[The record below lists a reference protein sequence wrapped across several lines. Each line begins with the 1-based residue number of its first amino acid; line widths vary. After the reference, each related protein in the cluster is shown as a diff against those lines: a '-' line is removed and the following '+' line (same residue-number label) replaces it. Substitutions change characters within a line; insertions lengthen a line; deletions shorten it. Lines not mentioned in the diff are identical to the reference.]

1 MRRGLIALLVCYLP
15 ALAWPAEAGVAIYR
29 WIDGEGEV
37 HFSQGV
43 DSVPPRFRASALI
56 IGYDNPP
63 GPTAP
68 AAPGPEPET
77 GQVRF
82 TPGRPIIVTARING
96 AGSARLVLDTGAART
111 LINPSVLS
119 ALGVDLARVARVLLR
134 GVTGEAEVDAVK
146 LESIEVGGAK
156 YGPLLV
162 ISHDTR
168 STVALGDGLLG
179 RDYLDHFNL
188 TIDNALGVLT
198 LTPK

>member
-1 MRRGLIALLVCYLP
+1 MRRCLITLLVCLSAFASP
-15 ALAWPAEAGVAIYR
+15 VAAMVAIYR

-43 DSVPPRFRASALI
+43 DSVPPRFRASAVI

-63 GPTAP
+63 EPSAF
-68 AAPGPEPET
+68 AVGPEPGT

-82 TPGRPIIVTARING
+82 TPGQPIMVTARING
-96 AGSARLVLDTGAART
+96 AGSAQLMLDTGATRT

-119 ALGVDLARVARVLLR
+119 ALGVDPASVARVLLKS
-134 GVTGEAEVDAVK
+134 VTGEVVVDAVK

-162 ISHDTR
+162 ISHDTK
-168 STVALGDGLLG
+168 SGLMQGDGLLG
-179 RDYLDHFNL
+179 RDYLDHFNV
-188 TIDNALGVLT
+188 TIDNTIGRLT